1 MHELQSV
8 AQSKFAKQSDTRS
21 THDLSSTIK
30 QAKGAEIK
38 SISKW
43 KLFGR
48 QFLSMDTMFEALF
61 HYSKKSKIKL
71 RIPLSTLIDYK
82 GYRCLAI
89 AKIPIRPD
97 LGLTLGLRNDTMIY
111 DKDEDLKKAFSNVG
125 EFLCLK
131 EN

>member
-1 MHELQSV
+1 
-8 AQSKFAKQSDTRS
+8 
-21 THDLSSTIK
+21 
-30 QAKGAEIK
+30 
-38 SISKW
+38 
-43 KLFGR
+43 
-48 QFLSMDTMFEALF
+48 MDTMFEALF

-71 RIPLSTLIDYK
+71 RVPLSTLIDYK

-131 EN
+131 ESVAPQS